1 MGPQRQLL
9 MAAVT
14 VSIMPSLVLFFA
26 AQRYFVRGIVM
37 TGIKG

>member
-1 MGPQRQLL
+1 MHLL

-14 VSIMPSLVLFFA
+14 MSIVPPIVLFIA